1 MRYLLTGSE
10 MKIWEKK
17 MMEKYQI
24 PSILLMERAA
34 QSVVR
39 ELLSG
44 DYDLHRVLVICGT
57 GNNGGD
63 GLAIARMLKW
73 KGISVDVY
81 LMGNAEK
88 MSGDAKTQL
97 LMYEA
102 VLGKMVTDPNCS
114 EYTVIV
120 DALLGIGCNREVTGE
135 RAALINK
142 VNASAAKVIA
152 VDVPS
157 GISSDNGK
165 VCGIAVKADA
175 TVTFFAEKLG
185 MMLYPG
191 REHCGKIIVEDL
203 EVSFDETEE
212 CHILT
217 FKAEDLKKI

>member
-73 KGISVDVY
+73 KGISGCVSD
-81 LMGNAEK
+81 
-88 MSGDAKTQL
+88 
-97 LMYEA
+97 
-102 VLGKMVTDPNCS
+102 GKC
-114 EYTVIV
+114 
-120 DALLGIGCNREVTGE
+120 
-135 RAALINK
+135 
-142 VNASAAKVIA
+142 
-152 VDVPS
+152 
-157 GISSDNGK
+157 
-165 VCGIAVKADA
+165 
-175 TVTFFAEKLG
+175 
-185 MMLYPG
+185 
-191 REHCGKIIVEDL
+191 
-203 EVSFDETEE
+203 
-212 CHILT
+212 
-217 FKAEDLKKI
+217 